1 VNKYK
6 LGAEIHFLHFHLLFQ
21 IEPAEGVMAIDYLGQ
36 TFKGDLLPS
45 GKIKSQETGVNF
57 INILQ
62 AAFTQ
67 ADPKSVK
74 KILTT

>member
-6 LGAEIHFLHFHLLFQ
+6 LGAEIHFF
-21 IEPAEGVMAIDYLGQ
+21 DYLGQ